1 MVLNLLEET
10 EKPKEIRKVK
20 KSYKRRI
27 ISPLRR
33 NAIREVFYE

>member
-20 KSYKRRI
+20 SLIKEESF
-27 ISPLRR
+27 LHL
-33 NAIREVFYE
+33 EEMQ